1 MMTLRYDLE
10 ANITLVLSPHV
21 ADINVVAIS
30 HLTASVE
37 VKLC

>member
-1 MMTLRYDLE
+1 MTLRYDLE
-10 ANITLVLSPHV
+10 AYIQLVLSPRV

-37 VKLC
+37 IKLC